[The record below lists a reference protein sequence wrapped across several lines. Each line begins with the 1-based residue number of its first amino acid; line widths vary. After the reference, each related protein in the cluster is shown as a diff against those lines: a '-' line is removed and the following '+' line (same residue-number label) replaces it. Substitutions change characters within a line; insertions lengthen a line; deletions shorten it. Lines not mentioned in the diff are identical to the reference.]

1 MLSADAPASAGHTG
15 LAWPPDL
22 MCLMTLPRSETL
34 STVLPDSLELVVSSS
49 RSSGLEDVSDLTL
62 TRLGGAA
69 LLVAPDVEICT
80 NRNRL
85 SKGGTGGMRRGS
97 K

>member
-1 MLSADAPASAGHTG
+1 
-15 LAWPPDL
+15 
-22 MCLMTLPRSETL
+22 MTLPRSETL
-34 STVLPDSLELVVSSS
+34 STVLPDALELVVSSS

-69 LLVAPDVEICT
+69 LPVAPDVEICAD
-80 NRNRL
+80 RNRL
-85 SKGGTGGMRRGS
+85 GRGGTGGMRRGS